1 MLVPMTAVRTK
12 EPFGLLRAITLFGR
26 RWLCHDTQSDAAMP
40 DCFGN
45 ASESKKRLTISR
57 IAIANGPGSSATHD
71 LGTSTL
77 RRLEIGA
84 IPGCV
89 SGARWVS
96 MIAHSSFGEVPS

>member
-40 DCFGN
+40 DCFGIS
-45 ASESKKRLTISR
+45 SESKKRLTISR
-57 IAIANGPGSSATHD
+57 IAIANGPSSSATHD

-84 IPGCV
+84 IPIGI
-89 SGARWVS
+89 SGARRVS
-96 MIAHSSFGEVPS
+96 MIARGSFGKVPS